1 MSAEAAPAASPSMDA
16 FQRDRLQYVL
26 PDFTRISWVS
36 DGARATWEPRI
47 QRIGNAWSE
56 IEWRSVLSGLRQCAL
71 TSVPADRL
79 IARSAEWA
87 VAGLSTMPVAISG
100 TTPGYAST
108 SVAPRAGEPFEYRVA
123 VGGLSDVAA
132 LKQAIDAGDDGVMGQ
147 LLGFPSCCIAFFRR
161 VWVNDGCVDT
171 TWAMAANG
179 GSPGDNGRVIEVS
192 SSTPFEANILWRWM
206 GVRAVPHLPCS
217 FSCPHT
223 VDFAR
228 LLMGLGR
235 DLGFAAEME
244 WMEEIL
250 SWPSS
255 WSALHGIAQVKT
267 PVLKVSTRTDAT
279 AHEFVVRRPGR
290 RMPDEAAAGLVF
302 PFRVPEG
309 PGVTHSMA
317 FVRGLEAPIAPY
329 TAPPSWYASDNGFS
343 SAMAMDEAHRP
354 IVELAHASIG
364 ETGTVLD
371 LGCGNGALLKKI
383 CEPRPNLIPFGM
395 DLEET
400 KLEHARELQPG
411 FAANFIAGSMFDGIP
426 LDGDTVYSLVLLMP
440 GRLLEVDDASGRQL
454 EIVAARTLST
464 SAGVRVRRMAHA
476 TRGARGAGGQGRAE
490 ARVTALERSS
500 GAGADCRL
508 SGQTQFGI
516 QPSRLN

>member
-1 MSAEAAPAASPSMDA
+1 MTAEATPVASPSIDA
-16 FQRDRLQYVL
+16 FQRDRLSYVL

-36 DGARATWEPRI
+36 DKARATWEPRI

-56 IEWRSVLSGLRQCAL
+56 IEWRSVLSGSRPCAL
-71 TSVPADRL
+71 TSVSADRL
-79 IARSAEWA
+79 IARTGEWA
-87 VAGLSTMPVAISG
+87 AGGLSTMPVAMSG

-123 VGGLSDVAA
+123 VGGLADVAA
-132 LKQAIDAGDDGVMGQ
+132 LKKAIDAGDDGAMGR
-147 LLGFPSCCIAFFRR
+147 LLGFPACCIAFFRR
-161 VWVNDGCVDT
+161 VWVNDACVDT
-171 TWAMAANG
+171 TWAMAANS
-179 GSPGDNGRVIEVS
+179 GSPSEDGRLIEVD
-192 SSTPFEANILWRWM
+192 SSTPFQANILWRWM

-217 FSCPHT
+217 FSCSHT
-223 VDFAR
+223 VDFAKR
-228 LLMGLGR
+228 LMGLGR
-235 DLGFAAEME
+235 DLGFATEME

-250 SWPSS
+250 NWPAS

-290 RMPDEAAAGLVF
+290 RMPEEAAAGLVF
-302 PFRVPEG
+302 PFRSPER
-309 PGVTHSMA
+309 PGMTHSLA
-317 FVRGLEAPIAPY
+317 FRRGLEAPIAPY
-329 TAPPSWYASDNGFS
+329 AAPPSWYASDNGFS

-354 IVELAHASIG
+354 IVELAHTTIG
-364 ETGTVLD
+364 DTGTVLD

-400 KLEHARELQPG
+400 KLDHARQLQPA

-440 GRLLEVDDASGRQL
+440 GRLLEVDDASAQQL
-454 EIVAARTLST
+454 RSWLRGHFQHLLVYAYGEWLTRHDGLAGLAAKAGLTLVT
-464 SAGVRVRRMAHA
+464 QHA
-476 TRGARGAGGQGRAE
+476 
-490 ARVTALERSS
+490 S
-500 GAGADCRL
+500 GAAGLARIVD
-508 SGQTQFGI
+508 
-516 QPSRLN
+516 